1 MTAFLLGSVE
11 ASLASAHTPKLILT
25 PSPVQV
31 DKIEPPVLYRD
42 EVGHTLLGQ
51 HDQEV
56 PRDDAISDP
65 QRDPVGRLASGHSLK
80 PMPNQPGREAGGNVA
95 PTVTITGV
103 PPKIN
108 SSTFSFK
115 VTFTFSE
122 NVTGFR
128 ADDLTVSGGIVGIFG
143 ITTVNQS
150 TYQVDIFTQNSNL
163 TLTVRANSAIGSD
176 GITTGPAQAV
186 SATAIWDATAPTVM
200 ITGVPS
206 RISSTAD
213 FTATFTFSEA
223 VTDFRKADVTVTGGT
238 AGSLTGS
245 DGDTEYTLEITPTG
259 DTNVTVEVAANSV
272 SDGVNTGPS
281 TAVSATATWDAAPTV
296 EITGVPARINS
307 TTAFPVTF
315 TFSESVMDFVTGDV
329 TVTGGTK
336 SSFSGSGRSYSLQV
350 TPAGGS
356 DVTVTVA
363 ANAATDGFSTG
374 PASAVSATA
383 IWDAAAPTVE
393 ITGVPARI
401 NSTTA
406 FPVTFT
412 FSESVTGFVTGDV
425 TVTGGT
431 KSSFSGNG
439 ATYSLD
445 VTPDG
450 GSDVTVTVAANAAT
464 DGLNTGPASAVS
476 ATATWDAAAPTV
488 DITGVPARIN
498 STTAFPVTFTFSES
512 VTGFVT
518 GDVTVTG
525 GTKSSFSGNGATY
538 SLDVTPD
545 GGSDVTVTVAANAA
559 TDGLNTGPASAVSA
573 TAIWDA
579 AAPTVEITG
588 VPTRINSTTAF
599 PVAFTFSE
607 SVTDFVTGDVTV
619 TGGTKS
625 SFSGNGATYSLDVTP
640 AGGSDVTVTVAE
652 NAATDGINTGPASA
666 VSATATWD
674 AAVPTVEITGVPLRI
689 NSTTA
694 FPITFT
700 FSESVTDFVTG
711 DVTVTGGTK
720 SSFSGNGATYS
731 LDVTPAGG
739 SDVTVTVA
747 ANAATDGLNTGP
759 ASAVLATAIWDAAAL
774 TVDIT
779 GVPARINS
787 TTAFPATFTFS
798 ESVTGFVTGDVT
810 VTGGTKSSLSGN
822 GATYTM
828 EVTPDGGSDVTV
840 TVAEDAATDGLNS
853 GPASAVSVT
862 ATWDAIPTVNITGV
876 PSRINS
882 TTAFTV
888 TFTFSESVT
897 GFETGDV
904 TVTGSTKSSLSG
916 NGAIYTLNVTPAGGS
931 DVTVTVA
938 ANAATD
944 GLNTGPVSA
953 VSATAIWDAAA
964 LTVDITGVPARINS
978 TTAFPVT
985 FTFSESVTGFLA
997 GDVRVTGGTNGNLS
1011 GSGSSYSL
1019 EVTPAG
1025 GSDVTVEVA
1034 ANAATGGSNTGPES
1048 AVSATAIWDATAPT
1062 VSIDLPQKINST
1074 ADFTVIF
1081 TFSENV
1087 TDFEAADITVTGGT
1101 KGNLSG
1107 NGDTYTLEVT
1117 PAGGSGVTVEVAPDA
1132 ATDGL
1137 NTGPIS
1143 AVSAT
1148 ATWEVASTAVL
1159 IGDATAT
1166 EGSPLTFTV
1175 ELDQAVSGGL
1185 TVTPT
1190 FTDGTATEGD
1200 DYTENTAAL
1209 TFTGTA
1215 GETQTFTVAT
1225 TDDALVEGDEVF
1237 TVGLTVSGT
1246 TTTVTATDTG
1256 TGTITD
1262 NDAMPEVTFALTS
1275 GSVDEDVGTHNVTI
1289 NINPAAAAALTVTY
1303 DLGGTAT
1310 RDTDYTGSGSVSV
1323 AVGATSAD
1331 IPVAIIDDSE
1341 DEYHETITLTL
1352 TTDGT
1357 AYTVGS
1363 AGVHTLTIT
1372 DNDATPEAAFD
1383 VESGTAGEDAGM
1395 HEIQIK
1401 VSPAPAAAITLNYS
1415 LEGGTATETADYRIE
1430 NAGEISVAAGVDAV
1444 KIPVII
1450 VDDLLDESEET
1461 VILTLT
1467 GGTGYMVGSRKA
1479 YTLTITDNETAV
1491 TLSASPNPVSEA
1503 EAVTVMAT
1511 LSEAASTEVTIP
1523 LVLTAGTAEEGDYG
1537 AIASIAIDKDELSG
1551 TGMMMT
1557 FADDDLDDET
1567 FTVTLGTL
1575 PSSIVAGAQASIEI
1589 TITDAG
1595 ERTSIESLEDAI
1607 PTDFSLEQNYPNP
1620 FNPSTAIE
1628 FSITKTQHVTL
1639 TVYDLL
1645 GQKVRTLL
1653 DGVQPAGRHNVLF
1666 SGMGLASDTYLY
1678 ILQTEEH
1685 RAVKMMTLLK

>member
-296 EITGVPARINS
+296 E
-307 TTAFPVTF
+307 
-315 TFSESVMDFVTGDV
+315 
-329 TVTGGTK
+329 
-336 SSFSGSGRSYSLQV
+336 
-350 TPAGGS
+350 
-356 DVTVTVA
+356 
-363 ANAATDGFSTG
+363 
-374 PASAVSATA
+374 
-383 IWDAAAPTVE
+383 
-393 ITGVPARI
+393 
-401 NSTTA
+401 
-406 FPVTFT
+406 
-412 FSESVTGFVTGDV
+412 
-425 TVTGGT
+425 
-431 KSSFSGNG
+431 
-439 ATYSLD
+439 
-445 VTPDG
+445 
-450 GSDVTVTVAANAAT
+450 
-464 DGLNTGPASAVS
+464 
-476 ATATWDAAAPTV
+476 
-488 DITGVPARIN
+488 
-498 STTAFPVTFTFSES
+498 
-512 VTGFVT
+512 
-518 GDVTVTG
+518 
-525 GTKSSFSGNGATY
+525 
-538 SLDVTPD
+538 
-545 GGSDVTVTVAANAA
+545 
-559 TDGLNTGPASAVSA
+559 
-573 TAIWDA
+573 
-579 AAPTVEITG
+579 
-588 VPTRINSTTAF
+588 
-599 PVAFTFSE
+599 
-607 SVTDFVTGDVTV
+607 
-619 TGGTKS
+619 
-625 SFSGNGATYSLDVTP
+625 
-640 AGGSDVTVTVAE
+640 
-652 NAATDGINTGPASA
+652 
-666 VSATATWD
+666 
-674 AAVPTVEITGVPLRI
+674 
-689 NSTTA
+689 
-694 FPITFT
+694 
-700 FSESVTDFVTG
+700 
-711 DVTVTGGTK
+711 
-720 SSFSGNGATYS
+720 
-731 LDVTPAGG
+731 
-739 SDVTVTVA
+739 
-747 ANAATDGLNTGP
+747 
-759 ASAVLATAIWDAAAL
+759 
-774 TVDIT
+774 
-779 GVPARINS
+779 
-787 TTAFPATFTFS
+787 
-798 ESVTGFVTGDVT
+798 
-810 VTGGTKSSLSGN
+810 
-822 GATYTM
+822 
-828 EVTPDGGSDVTV
+828 
-840 TVAEDAATDGLNS
+840 
-853 GPASAVSVT
+853 
-862 ATWDAIPTVNITGV
+862 
-876 PSRINS
+876 
-882 TTAFTV
+882 
-888 TFTFSESVT
+888 
-897 GFETGDV
+897 
-904 TVTGSTKSSLSG
+904 
-916 NGAIYTLNVTPAGGS
+916 
-931 DVTVTVA
+931 
-938 ANAATD
+938 
-944 GLNTGPVSA
+944 
-953 VSATAIWDAAA
+953 
-964 LTVDITGVPARINS
+964 ITGVPARINS